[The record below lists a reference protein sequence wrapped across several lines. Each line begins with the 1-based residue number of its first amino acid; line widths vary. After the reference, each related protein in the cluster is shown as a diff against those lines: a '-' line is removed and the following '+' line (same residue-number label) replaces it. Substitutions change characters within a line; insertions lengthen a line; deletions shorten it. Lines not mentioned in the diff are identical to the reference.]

1 MDACESGWS
10 VLYVMGLVLRE
21 VRRLNDTDGYLLSGA
36 VQGPNAELT
45 IRSNGGWGG
54 KVGKVPGNVL

>member
-21 VRRLNDTDGYLLSGA
+21 VRRLNDTDGHLLSGA
-36 VQGPNAELT
+36 VQGPNAEVT
-45 IRSNGGWGG
+45 IRRLGG
-54 KVGKVPGNVL
+54 KSGEGAR